1 LTALRLRDRWIAWIL
16 ARHRLVLTLGL
27 ALTVVAGLLASR
39 LTIESDLRAL
49 LPAEHPVMRSLAS
62 IESSFVRLGSVN
74 VLVRGGDAPQRRAL
88 ADALA
93 GPLAAL
99 PEIAE
104 VEYRL
109 RSDYFADHAL
119 YYLSD
124 LEMAEL
130 EEHVQAWTHYEAC
143 SRDPDLCMDEP
154 DEGAPE
160 RLRAFVR
167 GKQGL
172 ALDRAGFADYFE
184 RDGTEALVLLAHP
197 IKDSSDLVFSQ
208 KVTEDT
214 RAVVER
220 IRAEAQPGLEVS
232 VVGPYAIKADEQ
244 ATIRRDM
251 LTSGAFALVGV
262 CAILLLLF
270 RSGRAVFTLLVPLLC
285 GVAWSMGATQLA
297 LGHLNTMTSLI
308 STVVMG
314 MGIDAGI
321 HFLHRARRER
331 QQSDDAA
338 AISSAFGGLIVPLL
352 VASVTTLSAFV
363 VMASSTFPAFR
374 EFGLIAALGVALCL
388 LAMTTVFPAL
398 LLLVGIKDRPVA
410 ARPGERGRLA
420 GLLVL
425 RPGLIFALVLVASAI
440 AGLGARGLA
449 FEGNGRMLQSAS
461 RRDQV
466 REDTQ
471 LISKVFG
478 KDIHAGVLVVDSLDE
493 ARAVL
498 RRARADQERRLADG
512 VGTRVAEI
520 FAAPDLLPDPAIDP
534 QARQQAIAALTED
547 MSESAWDK
555 LAARAEAQEGAADDG
570 ALSPDDAR
578 RLQRMLKAEPVE
590 LTALPATIRH
600 KIRSEDGR
608 LAVYAYPNFDAA
620 DIFKGV
626 EFMEETR
633 AYVDDPERLRF
644 VGETT
649 VYAAMYL
656 MMKSEAPTIIATAAG
671 VIALLVL
678 LQLRSARLTF
688 ITLLPLLLAILWLVG
703 LMGAIDLRFTL
714 FNVPILPAVLGIG
727 VDNGVYLTDRLRRL
741 TPGEDARP
749 AITETSAAIL
759 AATSTTAIGFAAFI
773 LADSG
778 GLQGIGALAVL
789 GILSAAAAAVLIVP
803 SLFALLLRR

>member
-270 RSGRAVFTLLVPLLC
+270 RSLRAIFTLLLPLLC
-285 GVAWSMGATQLA
+285 GVAWSMGLTQII
-297 LGHLNTMTSLI
+297 LGHLNAITALI
-308 STVVMG
+308 TTVLVG
-314 MGIDAGI
+314 IGIDAGI
-321 HFLHRARRER
+321 HFFARVRRELAEHPQDEAIR
-331 QQSDDAA
+331 RAFRGLIAPLLIAA
-338 AISSAFGGLIVPLL
+338 A
-352 VASVTTLSAFV
+352 TTVSAFV
-363 VMASSTFPAFR
+363 VMASSGFPAFH
-374 EFGLIAALGVALCL
+374 EFGLIAAIGMVLCL
-388 LAMTTVFPAL
+388 IAMITVFPAL
-398 LLLVGIKDRPVA
+398 LHLVGIKDRPVA

-555 LAARAEAQEGAADDG
+555 LAARA
-570 ALSPDDAR
+570 PRPR
-578 RLQRMLKAEPVE
+578 RAPRTTEP
-590 LTALPATIRH
+590 
-600 KIRSEDGR
+600 S
-608 LAVYAYPNFDAA
+608 
-620 DIFKGV
+620 
-626 EFMEETR
+626 
-633 AYVDDPERLRF
+633 
-644 VGETT
+644 
-649 VYAAMYL
+649 
-656 MMKSEAPTIIATAAG
+656 APTT
-671 VIALLVL
+671 
-678 LQLRSARLTF
+678 
-688 ITLLPLLLAILWLVG
+688 
-703 LMGAIDLRFTL
+703 
-714 FNVPILPAVLGIG
+714 
-727 VDNGVYLTDRLRRL
+727 
-741 TPGEDARP
+741 
-749 AITETSAAIL
+749 L
-759 AATSTTAIGFAAFI
+759 AAS
-773 LADSG
+773 
-778 GLQGIGALAVL
+778 
-789 GILSAAAAAVLIVP
+789 SACSRP
-803 SLFALLLRR
+803 SPSS